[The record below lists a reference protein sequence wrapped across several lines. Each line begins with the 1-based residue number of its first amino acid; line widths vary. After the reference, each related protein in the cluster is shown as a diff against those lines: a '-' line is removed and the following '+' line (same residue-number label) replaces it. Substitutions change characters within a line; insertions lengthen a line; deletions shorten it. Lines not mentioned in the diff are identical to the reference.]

1 MYKVIKRD
9 GHAAEFSLSCI
20 SNAIMKALDATG
32 ISYAS
37 DVIDLLSVQVTADFA
52 KEVKSDRIGVE
63 SIQDSV
69 EAVLQRAGYTSARKM
84 RHGWTKWRR
93 RQRPSVICVCCA
105 ARSAAANRIA
115 RS

>member
-9 GHAAEFSLSCI
+9 GHAAEFSLSRI

-52 KEVKSDRIGVE
+52 KEFKSD
-63 SIQDSV
+63 
-69 EAVLQRAGYTSARKM
+69 
-84 RHGWTKWRR
+84 
-93 RQRPSVICVCCA
+93 
-105 ARSAAANRIA
+105 
-115 RS
+115 